1 MDWFDAIELSSFC
14 SFLIVL
20 SLMLRRVSGRWFSS
34 KPVGEPLRMKY
45 VRNLPW
51 FAQSNE
57 IPSQWKW
64 FGAAALAPL
73 WAGAVAVH
81 VIPGL
86 EVGTPQE
93 DQNDTSRQVMT
104 WTLHYASSL
113 LGAQAALHWGLE
125 VIKFGLPTH
134 TVEFTPLY
142 RFVRFGLP
150 VVPLAV
156 AVLASRLSVENPQ
169 AASVVLMCLAAAGT
183 TVDFFSYTFA
193 TSPVWFPRYQW
204 YWALSVIGGLFV
216 LMTSERML
224 IRGESPRINTE

>member
-1 MDWFDAIELSSFC
+1 MLLRGRIRS
-14 SFLIVL
+14 V
-20 SLMLRRVSGRWFSS
+20 SLWRQIGRTNAFSTTPAS
-34 KPVGEPLRMKY
+34 EPLRMKY

-51 FAQSNE
+51 FAQASS
-57 IPSQWKW
+57 IPRQWKL
-64 FGAAALAPL
+64 FGIAALSPL
-73 WAGAVAVH
+73 WAGALAVH
-81 VIPGL
+81 VLPAIGD
-86 EVGTPQE
+86 ETSHAE
-93 DQNDTSRQVMT
+93 DHTDTSRQVMT

-125 VIKFGLPTH
+125 AIKFGLPTH
-134 TVEFTPLY
+134 TIEFTPLY

-156 AVLASRLSVENPQ
+156 AILASRLSVENPQ

-193 TSPVWFPRYQW
+193 TSPVWFPRFQW
-204 YWALSVIGGLFV
+204 YWAVGVISGLFV